1 MKVTCLRE
9 PRRPLSSFQAEEQFS
24 VLSNGDIG
32 RQCKSCFCLTLRLPL
47 VCFIFWQNRFIFI
60 SDQVSFSL
68 PPTFYSSKLTVRMRN
83 IFRMSSHLRSYAY
96 YLHYCPESKNYSYV
110 EWNLFP
116 NLKHISIVLFRTL
129 FYNKIIIRM
138 FTHKILKYN
147 RTQ

>member
-9 PRRPLSSFQAEEQFS
+9 PRRPPSCFQAEEQIS
-24 VLSNGDIG
+24 VLSNVDIG
-32 RQCKSCFCLTLRLPL
+32 RQCKSCFCLTLSLPL
-47 VCFIFWQNRFIFI
+47 FCFVFWQNRLFFV
-60 SDQVSFSL
+60 SDQVYFSL
-68 PPTFYSSKLTVRMRN
+68 PPTFSSSQLTVRMRN

-96 YLHYCPESKNYSYV
+96 YLHY

-116 NLKHISIVLFRTL
+116 TLVHISIVLCRTL

-147 RTQ
+147 RKQ

>member
-9 PRRPLSSFQAEEQFS
+9 PRRPPSSFQAEEQFS

-47 VCFIFWQNRFIFI
+47 VCFIFWQNRFVFV

-68 PPTFYSSKLTVRMRN
+68 PPTFYSSKLTVRMRY

-96 YLHYCPESKNYSYV
+96 YLHYCPVARIILMSNEISSPLLYIFLSSY
-110 EWNLFP
+110 LGRYF
-116 NLKHISIVLFRTL
+116 
-129 FYNKIIIRM
+129 II
-138 FTHKILKYN
+138 KL
-147 RTQ
+147 